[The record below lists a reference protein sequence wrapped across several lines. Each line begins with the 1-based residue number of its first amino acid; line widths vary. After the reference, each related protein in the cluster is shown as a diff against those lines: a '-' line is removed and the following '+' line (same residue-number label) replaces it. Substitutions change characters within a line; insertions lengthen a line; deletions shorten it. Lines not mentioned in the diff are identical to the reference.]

1 MKNQRWTRILM
12 SVSCLSLGTFA
23 CGSGDS
29 GDASS
34 PRKGDQPGSDEN
46 PSIPAKESGRRTYE
60 DQIISVCGS
69 AFDVDSVKVD
79 ADWAKCGADGTGQF
93 SELTLDISQA
103 YLRLQASQ
111 TRIRGLKQKY
121 AIDEKRLADTQKVK
135 ADQMKFID
143 AQGRKLQGLA
153 LAEGYVNVA
162 QKTLDVASNSN
173 LWNAGAPIA
182 LAAATAVLET
192 ARTSITIARQ
202 GVETAQQLRS
212 VADESKTELI
222 SGMAELQKQLIDIA
236 QLELEMEQDALAIT
250 QADLRRRNT
259 LDHAKRLS
267 DERIRSLSR
276 ISASPLTDPTFRVLQ
291 TQQALQAASS
301 RAEAQRWLYRAGR
314 ALEYEINTNLGTAL
328 PQAVLG
334 AYSSSQAERLSRCLT
349 GIFNDY
355 SAEFGVAQEFS
366 TTVSVR
372 GMLGFTGPRTDNVT
386 GETLSEGDLF
396 RQWILRNEN
405 VDSQGNV
412 VVTFSTNLQPGDEL
426 WSSNVCDDKIA
437 TLQAQLVGDFQGDNE
452 AEIQVGL
459 EGSSILRRCDSDEL
473 VTWSI
478 DSSAQAVI
486 QAGVNTFGE
495 AKPSSSLFGQS
506 VARATWKVVIPA
518 GNIAPANSDL
528 DLKSLDDIVLKVTH
542 HALPRRNKSLPVSI
556 ACLGTVGA
564 GG

>member
-1 MKNQRWTRILM
+1 VARRSTWT
-12 SVSCLSLGTFA
+12 
-23 CGSGDS
+23 
-29 GDASS
+29 AS
-34 PRKGDQPGSDEN
+34 
-46 PSIPAKESGRRTYE
+46 RRTP
-60 DQIISVCGS
+60 I
-69 AFDVDSVKVD
+69 
-79 ADWAKCGADGTGQF
+79 
-93 SELTLDISQA
+93 
-103 YLRLQASQ
+103 
-111 TRIRGLKQKY
+111 
-121 AIDEKRLADTQKVK
+121 
-135 ADQMKFID
+135 
-143 AQGRKLQGLA
+143 GR
-153 LAEGYVNVA
+153 
-162 QKTLDVASNSN
+162 
-173 LWNAGAPIA
+173 
-182 LAAATAVLET
+182 AAAPT
-192 ARTSITIARQ
+192 ARDS
-202 GVETAQQLRS
+202 
-212 VADESKTELI
+212 
-222 SGMAELQKQLIDIA
+222 
-236 QLELEMEQDALAIT
+236 
-250 QADLRRRNT
+250 
-259 LDHAKRLS
+259 
-267 DERIRSLSR
+267 SR
-276 ISASPLTDPTFRVLQ
+276 ISESPLTDPTFRILQ
-291 TQQALQAASS
+291 TQQALQAATS

-314 ALEYEINTNLGTAL
+314 ALEYEINTSLGTAL

-372 GMLGFTGPRTDNVT
+372 EMLGFTAPRIDNVT
-386 GETLSEGDLF
+386 GQTLTEGDLF

-412 VVTFSTNLQPGDEL
+412 NVTFSTNLQPGNEL

-437 TLQAQLVGDFQGDNE
+437 TVQAQLVGDFQGDNE
-452 AEIQVGL
+452 AEIQIGL

-506 VARATWKVVIPA
+506 VARATWNVTIPA

-542 HALPRRNKSLPVSI
+542 RALPRRNKSLPVSI